1 MNTEEKKS
9 HNQKRRSLLE
19 RIHLRYEIRRAYW
32 KAVFDDVPRP
42 LFSRHF
48 IMFLISLGLS
58 TGATFA
64 LLQTQPQ
71 EIAFMLGIFI
81 LAALLWVT
89 EALPLFATALLVIG
103 LEIILLAN
111 PGEWIGFGFELGDSP
126 SYREILSP
134 FADPILILFLG
145 GFILARA
152 AVKEGV
158 DRALASSILKIFGAQ
173 PTMVILGMMLITGVF
188 SMFMSN
194 TATTAM
200 MITLVSPLF
209 INLKEDDPLRK
220 GLVLCIPV
228 AANIGGMGTPIGS
241 PPNAV
246 AIGFLRTEGI
256 NISFLNW
263 MVIGVPL
270 AIILLLI
277 AWFLITRVFKSPDPN
292 VKLETRKTDIKKRGW
307 FVITIFSITILLW
320 MTDQIHGLP
329 SAVTALFPVIVFT
342 STGVIDRH
350 DYNNLEWHILALI
363 AGGIALGL
371 GMKLS
376 GLDVLIVS
384 LIPTESPFIFGLLI
398 VFTVLLSIFMSNTAA
413 ANLLIPLGITLA
425 TLSFGIG
432 KVEVAYYGLSIA
444 LASSAAMALP
454 ISTPPNAIAYAQG
467 TLVSKDFI
475 KVGGILSVA
484 AILLIALFGPEV
496 IGFWAD
502 HLK

>member
-1 MNTEEKKS
+1 MFLV
-9 HNQKRRSLLE
+9 SLLVS
-19 RIHLRYEIRRAYW
+19 A
-32 KAVFDDVPRP
+32 
-42 LFSRHF
+42 
-48 IMFLISLGLS
+48 
-58 TGATFA
+58 GATYI
-64 LLQTQPQ
+64 LLQTQKQ
-71 EIAFMLGIFI
+71 EIAFMLGIFL

-111 PGEWIGFGFELGDSP
+111 PGEWVGFGFELGGNP

-134 FADPILILFLG
+134 FSDPILILFLG

-158 DRALASSILKIFGAQ
+158 DRALASSILKIFGSK
-173 PTMVILGMMLITGVF
+173 PNMVILGMMLITAGF

-220 GLVLCIPV
+220 GLVLSIPV

-256 NISFLNW
+256 DISFLNW

-270 AIILLLI
+270 VFILLAI
-277 AWFLITRVFKSPDPN
+277 AWVLISKIFKSPDPD
-292 VKLETRKTDIKKRGW
+292 VRLRTKKTEIKGRGW
-307 FVITIFSITILLW
+307 FVITIFSLTILLW
-320 MTDQIHGLP
+320 MSDQLHGLP

-342 STGVIDRH
+342 STGVIDRR
-350 DYNNLEWHILALI
+350 DYNSLEWHILALI

-376 GLDVLIVS
+376 GLDILIVGM
-384 LIPTESPFIFGLLI
+384 IPTDSTFIFVLLI

-475 KVGGILSVA
+475 KVGGLISFT
-484 AILLIALFGPEV
+484 AILLIGLFGPQV

-502 HLK
+502 LLA

>member
-1 MNTEEKKS
+1 MP
-9 HNQKRRSLLE
+9 HQKRRSLLE

-42 LFSRHF
+42 LLSRHF
-48 IMFLISLGLS
+48 IMFLVSLFLAAGS
-58 TGATFA
+58 TYI
-64 LLQTQPQ
+64 LLQSQKQ
-71 EIAFMLGIFI
+71 EIAFMLGIFL

-103 LEIILLAN
+103 LEIILLSN
-111 PGEWIGFGFELGDSP
+111 PGEWKGFGFEMGGNP

-158 DRALASSILKIFGAQ
+158 DRALASSILKVFGAK
-173 PTMVILGMMLITGVF
+173 PNMVILGMMLITGAF

-209 INLKEDDPLRK
+209 INLKEGDPLRK

-256 NISFLNW
+256 DISFLNW
-263 MVIGVPL
+263 MIIGVPL
-270 AIILLLI
+270 ALILLAL
-277 AWFLITRVFKSPDPN
+277 AWLVITRIFKSPDPN
-292 VKLETRKTDIKKRGW
+292 VRLETKKKTIKGRGW
-307 FVITIFSITILLW
+307 FVITIFSLTILLW
-320 MTDQIHGLP
+320 MSDQVHGLP

-342 STGVIDRH
+342 STGIIDRH

-384 LIPTESPFIFGLLI
+384 MIPTDSNFIFVLLI

-467 TLVSKDFI
+467 TLVSRDFMRT
-475 KVGGILSVA
+475 GGLISFA
-484 AILLIALFGPEV
+484 AILLISLFGPQV
-496 IGFWAD
+496 IGFWANVI
-502 HLK
+502 

>member
-1 MNTEEKKS
+1 MQ
-9 HNQKRRSLLE
+9 NQKRRSLLE
-19 RIHLRYEIRRAYW
+19 RIHLRYEVRRAYW
-32 KAVFDDVPRP
+32 KAVFDEVPRP
-42 LFSRHF
+42 LVSRHF
-48 IMFLISLGLS
+48 FMFLASLAVSAIS
-58 TGATFA
+58 TFV
-64 LLQTQPQ
+64 LLQTQKQ
-71 EIAFMLGIFI
+71 EIAFMLGIFL

-103 LEIILLAN
+103 LEIILLSN
-111 PGEWIGFGFELGDSP
+111 PGEWVGFGFELGENP

-158 DRALASSILKIFGAQ
+158 DRALASSILKIFGSK
-173 PTMVILGMMLITGVF
+173 PDMVILGMMLITAGF

-209 INLKEDDPLRK
+209 INLQEGDPLRK
-220 GLVLCIPV
+220 GLVLSIPV

-256 NISFLNW
+256 DISFLNW
-263 MVIGVPL
+263 MIIGVPL
-270 AIILLLI
+270 VFILLAV
-277 AWFLITRVFKSPDPN
+277 AWILITRMFRSPDPD
-292 VKLETRKTDIKKRGW
+292 VVLQTKQTVIKGRGW
-307 FVITIFSITILLW
+307 FVITIFSLTILLW

-342 STGVIDRH
+342 STGVIDRQ

-384 LIPTESPFIFGLLI
+384 MIPTDSTFIFILLI

-425 TLSFGIG
+425 TISFGIG

-475 KVGGILSVA
+475 KVGGLLSFA
-484 AILLIALFGPEV
+484 AILLIGLFGPEV
-496 IGFWAD
+496 ISFWAD
-502 HLK
+502 YLK

>member
-1 MNTEEKKS
+1 MP
-9 HNQKRRSLLE
+9 HQKRRSLLE

-32 KAVFDDVPRP
+32 KAVFDEVPRP
-42 LFSRHF
+42 LLSRHF
-48 IMFLISLGLS
+48 IMFLASLFLSALS
-58 TGATFA
+58 TYI
-64 LLQTQPQ
+64 LLQTQKQ
-71 EIAFMLGIFI
+71 EIAFMLGIFL

-103 LEIILLAN
+103 LEIILLSN
-111 PGEWIGFGFELGDSP
+111 PGEWQGFGFEKGDNP

-158 DRALASSILKIFGAQ
+158 DRALASSILKIFGAK
-173 PTMVILGMMLITGVF
+173 PNMVILGMMLITGAF

-209 INLKEDDPLRK
+209 INLKEGDPLRK

-256 NISFLNW
+256 DISFLNW
-263 MVIGVPL
+263 MIIGVPL
-270 AIILLLI
+270 ALILLALAWLI
-277 AWFLITRVFKSPDPN
+277 ITRIFKSPDPN
-292 VKLETRKTDIKKRGW
+292 VRLETKKKTIKGRGW
-307 FVITIFSITILLW
+307 FVITIFSLTILLW
-320 MTDQIHGLP
+320 MSDQVHGLP

-342 STGVIDRH
+342 STGIIDRH

-384 LIPTESPFIFGLLI
+384 MIPADSTFIFVLLI

-467 TLVSKDFI
+467 TLVSRDFM
-475 KVGGILSVA
+475 KTGGLISFA
-484 AILLIALFGPEV
+484 AILLIGLFGPQV
-496 IGFWAD
+496 IGFWANVI
-502 HLK
+502 

>member
-1 MNTEEKKS
+1 
-9 HNQKRRSLLE
+9 
-19 RIHLRYEIRRAYW
+19 
-32 KAVFDDVPRP
+32 
-42 LFSRHF
+42 
-48 IMFLISLGLS
+48 
-58 TGATFA
+58 
-64 LLQTQPQ
+64 
-71 EIAFMLGIFI
+71 MLGIFL

-111 PGEWIGFGFELGDSP
+111 PGGWVGVGFEKGLNP
-126 SYREILSP
+126 SYKEILSP

-158 DRALASSILKIFGAQ
+158 DRALASSILKIFGSR
-173 PTMVILGMMLITGVF
+173 PHMVILGMMLITAGF

-209 INLKEDDPLRK
+209 LNLKEVDPLRK

-256 NISFLNW
+256 DISFLNW
-263 MVIGVPL
+263 MIIGVPL
-270 AIILLLI
+270 AFILLFFAWLI
-277 AWFLITRVFKSPDPN
+277 ITRLFKSPDPD
-292 VKLETRKTDIKKRGW
+292 VRLETKKKSIQNRGW
-307 FVITIFSITILLW
+307 FVITIFSLTILLW
-320 MTDQIHGLP
+320 MSDSVHGLP

-342 STGVIDRH
+342 STGIIDRQ
-350 DYNNLEWHILALI
+350 DYNSLEWHILALI

-376 GLDVLIVS
+376 GLDVTIVQ
-384 LIPTESPFIFGLLI
+384 LIPTESTFVFVLLI
-398 VFTVLLSIFMSNTAA
+398 VATVLLSIFMSNTAA

-432 KVEVAYYGLSIA
+432 EVQVAYYGLSIA

-475 KVGGILSVA
+475 KVGGMLSVA
-484 AILLIALFGPEV
+484 AVLLIGLFGPQV
-496 IGFWAD
+496 ISFWSNY
-502 HLK
+502 LK

>member
-1 MNTEEKKS
+1 MAAQ
-9 HNQKRRSLLE
+9 QKRNLLE
-19 RIHLRYEIRRAYW
+19 RIHLRYEIQRAYW
-32 KAVFDDVPRP
+32 KAIFDDVPRP
-42 LFSRHF
+42 LLSRHF
-48 IMFLISLGLS
+48 IMFCVSVLLATVS
-58 TGATFA
+58 TLW
-64 LLQTQPQ
+64 LLQTQKQ
-71 EIAFMLGIFI
+71 EIAFMLGIFL

-103 LEIILLAN
+103 LEIIFLAN
-111 PGEWIGFGFELGDSP
+111 PGEWVGVGFEQGGDP
-126 SYREILSP
+126 SYREILTP

-158 DRALASSILKIFGAQ
+158 DRALASSILKIFGDG
-173 PTMVILGMMLITGVF
+173 PNMVILGMMLITAVF

-209 INLKEDDPLRK
+209 INLQEDDPLRK

-256 NISFLNW
+256 EISFLNW
-263 MVIGVPL
+263 MIIGVPL
-270 AIILLLI
+270 AMILLAVAWLI
-277 AWFLITRVFKSPDPN
+277 ITKTFRSPDPS
-292 VKLETRKTDIKKRGW
+292 VRLETKKKSIKGRGW
-307 FVITIFSITILLW
+307 FVITIFSLTILLW
-320 MTDQIHGLP
+320 MTDQVHGLP

-342 STGVIDRH
+342 STGIIDRR

-384 LIPTESPFIFGLLI
+384 MIPTESVFIFVLL
-398 VFTVLLSIFMSNTAA
+398 VFFTVVLSIFMSNTAA

-425 TLSFGIG
+425 TLSFGIDR
-432 KVEVAYYGLSIA
+432 VEVAYYGLSIA

-467 TLVSKDFI
+467 TLVSKDFMR
-475 KVGGILSVA
+475 VGGLISFA
-484 AILLIALFGPEV
+484 AILLIALFGPQV
-496 IGFWAD
+496 ISFWAD
-502 HLK
+502 YLK

>member
-1 MNTEEKKS
+1 
-9 HNQKRRSLLE
+9 
-19 RIHLRYEIRRAYW
+19 
-32 KAVFDDVPRP
+32 
-42 LFSRHF
+42 
-48 IMFLISLGLS
+48 MFLVSVFVSAGS
-58 TGATFA
+58 TYL
-64 LLQTQPQ
+64 LLQTQKQ
-71 EIAFMLGIFI
+71 EIAFMLGIFL

-111 PGEWIGFGFELGDSP
+111 PGEWPGFGFETGGDP

-158 DRALASSILKIFGAQ
+158 DRALASSILKIFGSK
-173 PTMVILGMMLITGVF
+173 PDMVILGMMLITGGF

-256 NISFLNW
+256 DISFLNW
-263 MVIGVPL
+263 MIIGVPL
-270 AIILLLI
+270 ALILLTI
-277 AWFLITRVFKSPDPN
+277 AWFIITRVFKSPDPN
-292 VKLETRKTDIKKRGW
+292 VRLQTKRKSIKGRGW
-307 FVITIFSITILLW
+307 FVITIFSLTILLW
-320 MTDQIHGLP
+320 MSDQVHGLP

-342 STGVIDRH
+342 STGIIDRR

-376 GLDVLIVS
+376 GLDVLIVGM
-384 LIPTESPFIFGLLI
+384 IPTESTFIFILLI

-475 KVGGILSVA
+475 KVGGLISFM
-484 AILLIALFGPEV
+484 AILLIGLFGPQ
-496 IGFWAD
+496 IISFWAD
-502 HLK
+502 FLA

>member
-1 MNTEEKKS
+1 MAS
-9 HNQKRRSLLE
+9 QHRRKLFE
-19 RIHLRYEIRRAYW
+19 RIHLRYEVKRAYL
-32 KAVFDDVPRP
+32 KAFDYFPRP
-42 LFSRHF
+42 IITKHF
-48 IMFLISLGLS
+48 WMFLGSLAIS
-58 TGATFA
+58 TVATF
-64 LLQTQPQ
+64 LLLEQQKQ
-71 EIAFMLGIFI
+71 EIAFMLVIFL

-111 PGEWIGFGFELGDSP
+111 PGEWKGVGFSLGANP

-158 DRALASSILKIFGAQ
+158 DKALASTILKVFGDK
-173 PTMVILGMMLITGVF
+173 PNMVILGMMLITAGF

-209 INLKEDDPLRK
+209 LNLQEDDPLRK
-220 GLVLCIPV
+220 GLVLSVPV

-256 NISFLNW
+256 DISFLNW
-263 MVIGVPL
+263 MIIGVPL
-270 AIILLLI
+270 VFILLFI
-277 AWFLITRVFKSPDPN
+277 AWILITRMFRSPDLT
-292 VKLETRKTDIKKRGW
+292 VRLQTKKRQIKGRGW
-307 FVITIFSITILLW
+307 FVITIFSMTILLW
-320 MTDQIHGLP
+320 MTDSLHGLP

-342 STGVIDRH
+342 STSIIDRQ

-376 GLDVLIVS
+376 GLDVMIVQ
-384 LIPTESPFIFGLLI
+384 LIPTESSFIFVLL
-398 VFTVLLSIFMSNTAA
+398 VLATVLLSIFMSNTAA

-425 TLSFGIG
+425 TLAFGIG
-432 KVEVAYYGLSIA
+432 EVQVVYYGLSIA

-475 KVGGILSVA
+475 RVGGLISLA
-484 AILLIALFGPEV
+484 AVLLIGLFGPQV
-496 IGFWAD
+496 IEFWAVY
-502 HLK
+502 LK

>member
-1 MNTEEKKS
+1 MAARE
-9 HNQKRRSLLE
+9 RRKLFE
-19 RIHLRYEIRRAYW
+19 RIHLRYEVRRAYL
-32 KAVFDDVPRP
+32 KAFDYFPRP
-42 LFSRHF
+42 IITKHF
-48 IMFLISLGLS
+48 WMFMASLVV
-58 TGATFA
+58 ATLA
-64 LLQTQPQ
+64 TLLLLKTQKQ
-71 EIAFMLGIFI
+71 EIAFMLGIFL

-103 LEIILLAN
+103 LEIIFLAN
-111 PGEWIGFGFELGDSP
+111 PGDWQGVGFELGVNP

-158 DRALASSILKIFGAQ
+158 DKALASTILKVFGDQ
-173 PTMVILGMMLITGVF
+173 PRMVILGMMLITAGF

-209 INLKEDDPLRK
+209 MNLEEDDPLRK
-220 GLVLCIPV
+220 GLVLCVPV

-256 NISFLNW
+256 EISFLNW
-263 MVIGVPL
+263 MIIGVPL
-270 AIILLLI
+270 AFILLFL
-277 AWFLITRVFKSPDPN
+277 AWTIITRFYRSPDPQ
-292 VKLETRKTDIKKRGW
+292 VRLQTKMRRIKGRGW
-307 FVITIFSITILLW
+307 FVITIFSTTILLW
-320 MTDQIHGLP
+320 MTDSIHGLP

-342 STGVIDRH
+342 STSIIDRQ

-376 GLDVLIVS
+376 GLDVMIVQ
-384 LIPTESPFIFGLLI
+384 LIPTESSFIFMVLI
-398 VFTVLLSIFMSNTAA
+398 FATVVLSIFMSNTAA

-432 KVEVAYYGLSIA
+432 EVQVAYYGLSIA

-467 TLVSKDFI
+467 TLISKDFI
-475 KVGGILSVA
+475 RIGGLISFA
-484 AILLIALFGPEV
+484 AVVLISLFGPQV
-496 IGFWAD
+496 IGFWANY
-502 HLK
+502 LK